1 MNIEQQC
8 IERQGTDHEGMG
20 QQDMA
25 QQGMEHQDIAHES
38 VAHAATG
45 CGSRIRT
52 DSGLPP
58 LREGDDVRVLT
69 LEGMRCGL
77 EDRYERAPQ
86 VGDIAVVA
94 MLLRA
99 PKHADGFLCECV
111 GEDGATR
118 WLATFP
124 REALAPVDAA
134 A

>member
-1 MNIEQQC
+1 MNIEQQGMGH
-8 IERQGTDHEGMG
+8 EGMGLEGMG
-20 QQDMA
+20 QQGMG
-25 QQGMEHQDIAHES
+25 QQGMEHQGIVQQS
-38 VAHAATG
+38 VEHAETG
-45 CGSRIRT
+45 CGSRLRT

-58 LREGDDVRVLT
+58 LREGDRVRVLT

-86 VGDIAVVA
+86 IGDIAAVA

-99 PKHADGFLCECV
+99 PKHADGFLCECM